1 MSIFKFCDGGRLY
14 LLSALASVAAM
25 LVCAAPAIASPQA
38 PGEAAVDPVALV
50 RNASWNELH
59 SSGTPSPVRY
69 KLRKQDAKGVTTKEI
84 IETKDGDV
92 ARLIAKND
100 QPLTPAENQA
110 ELARLNNLLAHPEIQ
125 EHRHKREQEDSGR
138 EDELVKLLPQAF
150 LYTYLGMAPGP
161 NGPAYRLALKP
172 NPNFTP
178 PDREADVYHGMEGE
192 LWIDQDQQ
200 RIVRF
205 DARLVED
212 VNFGWG
218 ILGKLYKGGTLT
230 TEQRDVGH
238 HHWEPTL
245 LKLNLT
251 GVALMLKPLS
261 YQMTETQTDFQPVP
275 ANMTYQEAV
284 HLLTSDNN
292 DAQVA
297 HDGNE
302 KK

>member
-1 MSIFKFCDGGRLY
+1 MLPAF
-14 LLSALASVAAM
+14 ASVAAM
-25 LVCAAPAIASPQA
+25 LLCTSTSIASRQA
-38 PGEAAVDPVALV
+38 PGEAAVDPAALV

-59 SSGTPSPVRY
+59 SSGPPSPVRY
-69 KLRKQDAKGVTTKEI
+69 KLRKQDAKSITTKEI
-84 IETKDGDV
+84 VETKDGDV
-92 ARLIAKND
+92 ARLIARND

-110 ELARLNNLLAHPEIQ
+110 ELARLNDLLAHPEIQ

-138 EDELVKLLPQAF
+138 EDELVKVLPQAF
-150 LYTYLGMAPGP
+150 LFTNLGTVQGP

-172 NPNFTP
+172 NPNFSP

-192 LWIDQDQQ
+192 LWIDKEQQ

-205 DARLVED
+205 DAHLIED

-230 TEQRDVGH
+230 TRATEMSGH

-261 YQMTETQTDFQPVP
+261 YQMTETSTDFQPVP
-275 ANMTYQEAV
+275 VNMTYQEAV